1 MSMWCPKCNK
11 VNYNK
16 EKCDFCGHVMN
27 NTSKSYDIP
36 KPNKVRII
44 KPKSIQTK
52 ETLSFI
58 DEVVD
63 KLFSENKKPI
73 KKNFKE
79 NTKKTY
85 HDKKIR
91 GDEYEEYIAEHYRKL
106 GYHVI
111 EHGKEQGVKD
121 GGIDLIAKL
130 GNEVILIQC
139 KDWNEN
145 NSHKIDH
152 KDIKVLRIDAS
163 DFLEKN
169 PIYKNCEIKL
179 RYTLSGNFLHKSA
192 EKHMEECKE
201 DISYEVIKPT
211 YRKEELSRQ
220 HYTKKP
226 ARRKRTKQNKDLEK
240 IILGTVII
248 VISFILIP
256 MNKTKEIGTNDTSK
270 NMIVTTDSNHVVK
283 QKEKRNLLQLQK
295 EKMDKY
301 HKEQKAIRDKNQQ
314 EQQIKM
320 DKYKAEQRKKI
331 VEKKAIADRKRH
343 SEREKILKIE
353 NKKSEKEEAKAIL
366 MMQMQD

>member
-1 MSMWCPKCNK
+1 MSMWCPKCNR

-16 EKCDFCGHVMN
+16 DKCDFCGHVME

-36 KPNKVRII
+36 KPRKARIL
-44 KPKSIQTK
+44 KPKQ
-52 ETLSFI
+52 
-58 DEVVD
+58 
-63 KLFSENKKPI
+63 N
-73 KKNFKE
+73 KKNFIE
-79 NTKKTY
+79 STKITY
-85 HDKKIR
+85 QDKKIR
-91 GDEYEEYIAEHYRKL
+91 GDEYEVYIAEHYRKL
-106 GYHVI
+106 GCHVI

-201 DISYEVIKPT
+201 DISYEIIKPT

-226 ARRKRTKQNKDLEK
+226 ARRKRTKENKDIGK
-240 IILGTVII
+240 IILGIVFI
-248 VISFILIP
+248 VILFILNP
-256 MNKTKEIGTNDTSK
+256 MNKAKEIGTNNTSK

-283 QKEKRNLLQLQK
+283 QKEKRNILQIQK
-295 EKMDKY
+295 EKNLKEQQAKIDKY
-301 HKEQKAIRDKNQQ
+301 HKEQK
-314 EQQIKM
+314 IKM
-320 DKYKAEQRKKI
+320 DKVKAEQRKKI
-331 VEKKAIADRKRH
+331 AEKKAIADRKRFT
-343 SEREKILKIE
+343 ERE
-353 NKKSEKEEAKAIL
+353 EE
-366 MMQMQD
+366 